1 MRSSRRRPLSMLEFW
16 FEFGSCYSYLI
27 VMRIEELARRSGVR
41 IAWRPFLLGPI
52 FKSFG
57 WETSPFK
64 LHEQKG
70 AYVWRD
76 MARLCAKYDLPWRQP
91 SEFPR
96 RALLPARLAL
106 IGANRDW
113 IAAFS
118 RHVMLANFA
127 DGRDIDNTETMSGV
141 LESLR
146 LPAAELLTAAQSEDN
161 KRRLRDQTETA
172 RQRGI
177 FGAPTFLV
185 GSEMFWGNDR
195 LEDVLSFAKG
205 APTIDRSLHDQR
217 VATAAIG
224 TVVLGS

>member
-1 MRSSRRRPLSMLEFW
+1 MLEFW
-16 FEFGSCYSYLI
+16 FEFGSCYSYLS

-41 IAWRPFLLGPI
+41 IAWRPFMLAPI
-52 FKSFG
+52 FQSFG

-64 LHEQKG
+64 LQKQKG

-96 RALLPARLAL
+96 RALLPTRLAL

-113 IAAFS
+113 ISAFS

-127 DGRDIDNTETMSGV
+127 DDRPIDNTETMREV
-141 LESLR
+141 LEVLR
-146 LPAAELLTAAQSEDN
+146 LPATELLTAAQSEDS

-172 RQRGI
+172 HQCGI

-195 LEDVLSFAKG
+195 LEDALSCG
-205 APTIDRSLHDQR
+205 ARAAVIDHSPHNEQA
-217 VATAAIG
+217 VALAAGIAASG
-224 TVVLGS
+224 R

>member
-1 MRSSRRRPLSMLEFW
+1 MLEFW
-16 FEFGSCYSYLI
+16 FEFGSCYSYLS

-41 IAWRPFLLGPI
+41 IAWRPFVLGPI

-70 AYVWRD
+70 AYVRRD

-113 IAAFS
+113 ISAFS

-127 DGRDIDNTETMSGV
+127 DDRHIDNTETMREV
-141 LESLR
+141 LEVLR
-146 LPAAELLTAAQSEDN
+146 LPATELLSAAQSEDS

-195 LEDVLSFAKG
+195 LEDALSFGKG
-205 APTIDRSLHDQR
+205 TPTIDRSLHDQQR

-224 TVVLGS
+224 RVVLGS